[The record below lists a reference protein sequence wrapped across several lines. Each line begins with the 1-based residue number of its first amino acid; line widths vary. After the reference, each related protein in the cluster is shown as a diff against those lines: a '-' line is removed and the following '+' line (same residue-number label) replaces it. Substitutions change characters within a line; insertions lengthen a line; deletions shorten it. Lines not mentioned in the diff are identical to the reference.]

1 MHRQQIN
8 MSPKVLLNQLYR
20 YIHNN
25 LCHSLHK
32 IIAIT
37 FKQTCKIDVLL
48 TITNSN
54 PCGKCLSRQLF
65 TITNSIPCGKCLS
78 RQLFTINNSN
88 SFRLCCCLCRL
99 DYSLPSTFEFV
110 WFHFFEY
117 ERTWRIFQKRFMCTK
132 SYIYVFHVLN
142 MFYDIKYWSFVLY
155 KVI

>member
-1 MHRQQIN
+1 
-8 MSPKVLLNQLYR
+8 MSPKVLLNRLYR
-20 YIHNN
+20 YIHSN

-65 TITNSIPCGKCLS
+65 TI
-78 RQLFTINNSN
+78 NNSN
-88 SFRLCCCLCRL
+88 SFRLCCCLHRL
-99 DYSLPSTFEFV
+99 DYSLPNTFEFV

-117 ERTWRIFQKRFMCTK
+117 ERTWRIFQKSFMCTK

-142 MFYDIKYWSFVLY
+142 MFLRHKILIIFLY